1 MSRNGSHSLGL
12 SGKRSCFVIRLTK
25 CGTSRMTLSE
35 NKWYYEIISASIL
48 RLTAYSQGKGVAK
61 PSLTTDILEA
71 KPDRTPEED
80 TTYRW
85 LTATIYA
92 GEQLL
97 CAK

>member
-1 MSRNGSHSLGL
+1 M
-12 SGKRSCFVIRLTK
+12 
-25 CGTSRMTLSE
+25 TSSE
-35 NKWYYEIISASIL
+35 NKWYYEITSVNIL
-48 RLTAYSQGKGVAK
+48 RFTSYSKGKGVAK

-97 CAK
+97 YALRDR